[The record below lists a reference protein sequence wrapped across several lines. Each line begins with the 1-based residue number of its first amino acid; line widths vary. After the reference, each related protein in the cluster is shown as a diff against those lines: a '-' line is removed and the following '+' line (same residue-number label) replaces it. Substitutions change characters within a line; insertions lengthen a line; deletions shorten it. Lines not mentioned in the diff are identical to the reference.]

1 MEFLLARNVTA
12 SRLSGGTP
20 ERIEALTLGFEPA
33 AFHLLFG
40 PADCGR
46 NLLLRLLGLL
56 EHPQEGEI
64 VVTGDST
71 KDWTADQRHAL
82 RDRHFGFVFETP
94 LLLPAFN
101 VAENIAMPF
110 FKNTEASPEEAR
122 DATRRV
128 LGLVGLEEE
137 AGTPVDDLPL
147 EAQQRVALAR
157 ALVLRPQALFV
168 ENLDTLARDGA
179 LIGLLDL
186 LAAARHAEGCC
197 VIATAA
203 SSDLVRFADRAVQM
217 EAGAVVRDWRPGKLF
232 S

>member
-1 MEFLLARNVTA
+1 MESLLARNVTA
-12 SRLSGGTP
+12 SRRTGSAP
-20 ERIEALTLGFEPA
+20 ERIEGLTLGFEPA
-33 AFHLLFG
+33 ALHLLFG
-40 PADCGR
+40 PPGSGR

-56 EHPQEGEI
+56 ERPEAGEI
-64 VVTGDST
+64 VVTGAST
-71 KDWTADQRHAL
+71 QGWDEDQCAAL

-94 LLLPAFN
+94 LLLPGFN

-110 FKNTEASPEEAR
+110 FKTTEATPEEAR
-122 DATRRV
+122 EATRRV
-128 LGLVGLEEE
+128 LTLVDLADE
-137 AGTPVDDLPL
+137 AATAVEDLSL

-168 ENLDTLARDGA
+168 ENLDTLARNST

-186 LAAARHAEGCC
+186 LAGTRRAEGCC
-197 VIATAA
+197 IIATAA

-217 EAGAVVRDWRPGKLF
+217 AEGRVVRDWKPGNLL